1 MSEED
6 ETLEETLLMPVML
19 LLRLFGT
26 VGAIFEIGPFIG
38 PTPPP
43 LPTLPGDV
51 TVGVPM
57 LFRPTLLLPLL
68 LFRRPAN
75 CPAGVGV
82 ELKSSFGY
90 RTAVGFTGC
99 KGRSHRAAIIGGR
112 EQTERHAN

>member
-6 ETLEETLLMPVML
+6 ETLEEPLLAVMLLL
-19 LLRLFGT
+19 LLRLFVT
-26 VGAIFEIGPFIG
+26 TAAIFERGPFIG

-51 TVGVPM
+51 TVGVPR
-57 LFRPTLLLPLL
+57 LFRPTLPL

-82 ELKSSFGY
+82 ELKSNFGY

-99 KGRSHRAAIIGGR
+99 KGVTNTIGADMDKER
-112 EQTERHAN
+112 ESRHAN